1 MSPKKDD
8 VPEEKSMA
16 KEEDVKPNQ
25 TKWGLIITLILVQVI
40 AAVAIV
46 YFLIVPKLWP
56 NTESQDGEKAK
67 VEKKVKKEPG
77 IIYTISDITINP
89 KDSYGRRFAVF
100 EIALELPNEDAK
112 AELDK
117 MKPIIVDRILQYLR
131 SRTVAE
137 LTTTT
142 NVDQMKAD
150 LKDDINDILGQD
162 LVQNLYFTKFVLE

>member
-1 MSPKKDD
+1 MSPKQTEI
-8 VPEEKSMA
+8 PEENSMTN
-16 KEEDVKPNQ
+16 EQDVKPNQ

-40 AAVAIV
+40 AAIAIV

-56 NTESQDGEKAK
+56 AAEAQNGEKAK

-112 AELDK
+112 DELEK

-142 NVDQMKAD
+142 NVTQMKTD
-150 LKDDINDILGQD
+150 LKDDINEILGQD

>member
-1 MSPKKDD
+1 MSPKNND
-8 VPEEKSMA
+8 VAEEKSMA
-16 KEEDVKPNQ
+16 KEEVKPNQ
-25 TKWGLIITLILVQVI
+25 TKWGLIIGLVLVQVI
-40 AAVAIV
+40 AAIAIV

-56 NTESQDGEKAK
+56 DSTGQDGEKTK
-67 VEKKVKKEPG
+67 IEKKEKKEPG
-77 IIYTISDITINP
+77 VIYTISDITINP

-112 AELDK
+112 ADLDK

-142 NVDQMKAD
+142 NVAQIKRD

>member
-1 MSPKKDD
+1 MSPKNND
-8 VPEEKSMA
+8 VAEEKSMA
-16 KEEDVKPNQ
+16 KEETKPNQ
-25 TKWGLIITLILVQVI
+25 TKWGLIIGLVLVQVI
-40 AAVAIV
+40 AAIAIV
-46 YFLIVPKLWP
+46 YFLILPRLWP
-56 NTESQDGEKAK
+56 DTADQGKAK
-67 VEKKVKKEPG
+67 AKIEKKENKEPG
-77 IIYTISDITINP
+77 VIYTISDITINP

-142 NVDQMKAD
+142 NVAQIKSD
-150 LKDDINDILGQD
+150 LKSDINEILGQE

>member
-1 MSPKKDD
+1 MSPKNND
-8 VPEEKSMA
+8 VPEEKPMG
-16 KEEDVKPNQ
+16 KEEEVKPNQ
-25 TKWGLIITLILVQVI
+25 TKWGLIIGLILIQVV
-40 AAVAIV
+40 AAIAIV

-56 NTESQDGEKAK
+56 DAANAGEEKAK
-67 VEKKVKKEPG
+67 IEKKEKKEPG
-77 IIYTISDITINP
+77 VIYTISDITINP

-112 AELDK
+112 AALDK

-137 LTTTT
+137 LTNTT
-142 NVDQMKAD
+142 NVAQMKID
-150 LKDDINDILGQD
+150 LKEDINDILGQD